1 MTRVNKTNKHK
12 THKNFL
18 TAFKQAR
25 KYPLAFERRK
35 QELCVAVIITEQC
48 EGMPLV
54 SYRVRHSDDPQWVK
68 LYCLSC
74 SHSEIINK
82 LLDLALK
89 TCINFFT
96 TYLYEF
102 NSQKINAEN
111 IVLS

>member
-25 KYPLAFERRK
+25 KYPLVFERRK
-35 QELCVAVIITEQC
+35 HELCVAVIITEQC

-89 TCINFFT
+89 TCINLFT

-111 IVLS
+111 IVLF

>member
-1 MTRVNKTNKHK
+1 MTRLNKTNKHK

-18 TAFKQAR
+18 TAFKQSR
-25 KYPLAFERRK
+25 KYPLAFKRRK
-35 QELCVAVIITEQC
+35 QELCVAVINTEQC
-48 EGMPLV
+48 KGMTV
-54 SYRVRHSDDPQWVK
+54 GSYRVRHSDDPQRVK

-74 SHSEIINK
+74 SHCETINK

-102 NSQKINAEN
+102 NSQNINAEN
-111 IVLS
+111 IVLF